1 MGGVP
6 PPRPRR
12 HTAALPTPGQSPG
25 LENPMDSII
34 HGVAKTQTRLSDFHS
49 LTHSLD
55 ISVTLADQLKIL
67 SFGFPP

>member
-1 MGGVP
+1 
-6 PPRPRR
+6 
-12 HTAALPTPGQSPG
+12 
-25 LENPMDSII
+25 MDSII